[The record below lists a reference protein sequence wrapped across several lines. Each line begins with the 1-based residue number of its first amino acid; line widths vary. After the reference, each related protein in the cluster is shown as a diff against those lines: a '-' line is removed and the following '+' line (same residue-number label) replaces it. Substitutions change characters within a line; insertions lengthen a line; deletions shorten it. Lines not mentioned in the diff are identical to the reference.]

1 MTVTGTN
8 INTTQVAN
16 VLQVS
21 SRDVGYLCGN
31 EHERTNMWAKY
42 KPVHIYQEPFP
53 DRSGEWWKGTAG
65 NCGILPKLVST
76 LKDVVA
82 NIDGKNNGWV
92 YDPPKGGANSP
103 FRIADFGKYNSEA
116 KCQVHG
122 FTVPALVTYNGIL
135 NAQCSFTVET
145 ADRDWVSFSDI
156 DYQQLNDC
164 YFGVMLLKGG
174 SVMRRATASTTISQ
188 GGYQASFSTQ
198 GLTKGEYTACA
209 FLSNQKYVYTDPDK
223 QANYFTIP
231 NTSIVNVKIAD
242 QIEFGGIAEY
252 IYQDGVKTGIRYDT
266 MFTLNAGTDMT
277 LTNNYITLRFQENG
291 VNDPLEAGESRKQV
305 SDGTVHKDGTVDY
318 VGIETG
324 HGQVI
329 TPWNGI
335 FLIPSNL
342 RDKKFR
348 VDYSFQTGKYTTSVL
363 PAEQVEPD

>member
-31 EHERTNMWAKY
+31 KHEKTNMWAKY

-76 LKDVVA
+76 LADVVA

-116 KCQVHG
+116 KCQISG
-122 FTVPALVTYNGIL
+122 FSVSALVSYNGTL
-135 NAQCSFTVET
+135 NGMCSFTPET
-145 ADRDWVSFSDI
+145 EDRDWVSLSDI
-156 DYQQLNDC
+156 DYQYLNEC
-164 YFGVMLLKGG
+164 YFGVMLLKGT
-174 SVMRRATASTTISQ
+174 SVLRRATAATTIQ
-188 GGYQASFSTQ
+188 DGGYEVSFSTQ
-198 GLTKGEYTACA
+198 GIAKGQYKACA

-231 NTSIVNVKIAD
+231 NTSIVDVKIAD
-242 QIEFGGIAEY
+242 QVEFGGVAEY
-252 IYQDGVKTGIRYDT
+252 TYTDGVKTAIVYDT
-266 MFTLNAGTDMT
+266 MFTLNAGESLT
-277 LTNNYITLRFQENG
+277 LTNNYITIRFAENG
-291 VNDPLEAGESRKQV
+291 VNDPLEAGESRRKV
-305 SDGTVHKDGTVDY
+305 SNGTVYKDGTVEY
-318 VGIETG
+318 HGEETAAG
-324 HGQVI
+324 ELI
-329 TPWNGI
+329 APWNGV